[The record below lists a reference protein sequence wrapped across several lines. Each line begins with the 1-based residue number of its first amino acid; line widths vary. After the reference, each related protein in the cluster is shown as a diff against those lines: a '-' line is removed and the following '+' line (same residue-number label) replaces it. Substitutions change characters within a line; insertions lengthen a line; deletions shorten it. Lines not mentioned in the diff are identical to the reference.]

1 LKSLP
6 FAFGVRMNAQI
17 DAAWRES
24 VEAEVNRRLAERE
37 RTIDIQQAN
46 TSQRQNRAD
55 VVDSLMLISDVN
67 G

>member
-1 LKSLP
+1 
-6 FAFGVRMNAQI
+6 MNAQI